1 MCIRLNNA
9 GEYCVITLKIMVM
22 LQKVLRRLRTVFG
35 RREAPSAPYVR
46 YLVKIVKETD
56 ILIDKPKREELKTVR
71 TPENIA
77 AVAESVVKRH
87 QHQFTVVLNN

>member
-1 MCIRLNNA
+1 MCA
-9 GEYCVITLKIMVM
+9 
-22 LQKVLRRLRTVFG
+22 
-35 RREAPSAPYVR
+35 
-46 YLVKIVKETD
+46 KIVYGFWKKLKETG
-56 ILIDKPKREELKTVR
+56 IPIDKPKREKLKTVR